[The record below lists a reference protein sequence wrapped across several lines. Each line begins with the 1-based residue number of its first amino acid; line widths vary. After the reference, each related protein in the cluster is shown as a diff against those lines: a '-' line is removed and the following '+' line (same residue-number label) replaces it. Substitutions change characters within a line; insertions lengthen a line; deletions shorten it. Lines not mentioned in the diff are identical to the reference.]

1 VQGGDGGAEGGG
13 PRDAQ
18 SLVATM
24 VHDLRN
30 PLAALAGNLELLREE
45 LSEQALTPTAERSLA
60 DCAAL
65 ITRAL
70 TMVSTIGD
78 ADALA
83 AGAVV
88 VRRSAIRLAPEVAAA
103 LATVDA
109 AVQTRRL
116 TIERAVPEE
125 LAADVDARL
134 IGRVL
139 QNLLDNAVR
148 YTPRGGRVAIRAAR
162 DGGEVVLAV
171 GNTGPALA
179 DGDRLRVFERDFR
192 SVERV
197 DGARRGGGLGLY
209 FCRLVAE
216 AHGGSIGVESRPEL
230 PIEFV
235 LRLPA

>member
-1 VQGGDGGAEGGG
+1 MFDGEGGG
-13 PRDAQ
+13 DERR
-18 SLVATM
+18 LVATM

-45 LSEQALTPTAERSLA
+45 LGGVALTTTADRCLA

-65 ITRAL
+65 VTRAL
-70 TMVSTIGD
+70 TMVATIGD

-83 AGAVV
+83 AGTVV
-88 VRRSAIRLAPEVAAA
+88 VRRTPARLAAEVIAA
-103 LATVDA
+103 LTTIDA
-109 AVQTRRL
+109 VVQTRSL

-125 LAADVDARL
+125 LTADVDVRL

-148 YTPRGGRVAIRAAR
+148 YTPRGGTVAIRAER
-162 DGGEVVLAV
+162 DGAEVVLAV
-171 GNTGPALA
+171 GNSGPALA
-179 DGDRLRVFERDFR
+179 DGDRARVFERDFR
-192 SVERV
+192 SSEREE
-197 DGARRGGGLGLY
+197 GARRGHGLGLY

-216 AHGGSIGVESRPEL
+216 AHGGSIAVTSRPTL
-230 PIEFV
+230 PIEFA